1 MTRLVAKKKA
11 PLKLYWVETPDHHED
26 WFVIARTA
34 KEARSFFEDVE
45 GYDDHEAR
53 SHVIAQLPDA
63 LQCETGPL
71 WTAPEVGPYSA
82 PCWPS
87 EEHLKACGGLYL
99 MKGGSRVVQ
108 LGGRTYAEGLLEREV
123 GARLQRGRPTAPAS

>member
-1 MTRLVAKKKA
+1 MTRSVAKKKA

-53 SHVIAQLPDA
+53 SHVIGQLPDPPGRSRPA
-63 LQCETGPL
+63 LDHPRRGPL
-71 WTAPEVGPYSA
+71 P
-82 PCWPS
+82 
-87 EEHLKACGGLYL
+87 
-99 MKGGSRVVQ
+99 VV
-108 LGGRTYAEGLLEREV
+108 RCRRE
-123 GARLQRGRPTAPAS
+123 P